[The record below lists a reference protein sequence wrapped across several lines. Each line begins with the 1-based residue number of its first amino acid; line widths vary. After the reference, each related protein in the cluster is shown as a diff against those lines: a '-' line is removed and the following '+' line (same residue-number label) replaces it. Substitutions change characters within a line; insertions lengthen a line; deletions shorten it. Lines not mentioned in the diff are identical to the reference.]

1 MSTSRLTRREIREK
15 ALQAL
20 FQLKTNEELT
30 PEEAIKQALLS
41 DSEEWNNEED
51 IEIQDYPYLVT
62 LVHGVLDN
70 QATIDE
76 AIQPY
81 LKNWTVGRLA
91 KADALIMQIAAYE
104 MLLGDTEQVPQ
115 RVALNEAIEIS
126 KLYCD
131 EQSSKFING
140 VLSNLIP
147 KSENP

>member
-1 MSTSRLTRREIREK
+1 MTRREIREK

-20 FQLKTNEELT
+20 FQLKTNPELT
-30 PEEAIKQALLS
+30 PREAIRQALLS
-41 DSEEWNNEED
+41 DLEELNVEDD
-51 IEIQDYPYLVT
+51 IEVADYPYLTT
-62 LVHGVLDN
+62 LVNGVLDN
-70 QATIDE
+70 QEEIDK

-104 MLLGDTEQVPQ
+104 MLFGDTEQVPQ
-115 RVALNEAIEIS
+115 RVALNEAIEIA

-147 KSENP
+147 KNENP

>member
-1 MSTSRLTRREIREK
+1 MTRREIREK

-20 FQLKTNEELT
+20 FQLKTNPELT
-30 PEEAIKQALLS
+30 PQEAIRQALLS
-41 DSEEWNNEED
+41 DVEELNVEDD
-51 IEIQDYPYLVT
+51 IEVADYPYLTT
-62 LVHGVLDN
+62 LVNGVLDN
-70 QATIDE
+70 QEEIDK

-104 MLLGDTEQVPQ
+104 MLFGDTEQVPQ
-115 RVALNEAIEIS
+115 RVALNEAIEIA

-147 KSENP
+147 KNENP

>member
-1 MSTSRLTRREIREK
+1 MTRREIREK

-20 FQLKTNEELT
+20 FQLKTNPELT
-30 PEEAIKQALLS
+30 PREAIRQALLS
-41 DSEEWNNEED
+41 DLEELNVEDD
-51 IEIQDYPYLVT
+51 IEVADYPYLTT
-62 LVHGVLDN
+62 LVNGVLDN
-70 QATIDE
+70 HEEIDK

-104 MLLGDTEQVPQ
+104 MLFGDTEQVPQ
-115 RVALNEAIEIS
+115 RVALNEAIEIA

-147 KSENP
+147 KNENP